1 MAKRIVKL
9 FNELDAEY
17 LDILAQGCCDELLS
31 SQLERQHLDL
41 PAFAEA
47 ILDSGVKNEEDISN
61 YCEKNVGFFK
71 IDEIVFDADEKIH
84 LPGVESVI
92 SSMRN
97 SGFSL
102 IFLVKSTG
110 KETSVY
116 FGVSDFVG
124 HNDSGKKTSALRA
137 YRSAWEAYFPG
148 IKLKEEGIG
157 EFSPLKHIGVL
168 TGIPSL
174 KREESGNL
182 FVQGLERLI
191 RAMRGKE
198 YCWVSIADP
207 IPQDELRHVLS
218 ACRSLQADVHRLV
231 KTQFSKSKAKALS
244 QTVGAFGMKGSGESH
259 SKTQN
264 YAEDYQRVA
273 AGASAIGTSLGG
285 MVGAVLGGA
294 IPIPGVGSMLG
305 GMLGSTIG
313 GTVGKMIGGII
324 DDAGKALTGKTGYS
338 ETDTTSSQQ
347 AGGAFASVSRS
358 ITDTTTLGQEVLN
371 RKAEY
376 AEEVL
381 KAYEERLLD
390 GVAVGMWN
398 LGHYFCASR
407 EETYNQGIG
416 VVQSLF
422 SGMESRYEPPRA
434 IKMSGDFAK
443 ILSRFRNVY
452 VRFPKFGKKS
462 EFSDHPFGIFFNGPG
477 TPVNTRELAV
487 ATPIATQD
495 IEGVT
500 VSKRPSFGININGQD
515 KGESVELADILD
527 KGNPTEQK
535 YHLNLE
541 NMPKHLAVFGLTG
554 SGKTNTVHGLIRTL
568 WCEDRKIPFLVIEP
582 AKAEYRELIKVTRV
596 NNPGKFIILKDD
608 LLVFSAG
615 ADTTDVCPLRLNPFD
630 FDPGEDCDARRVHVL
645 THIDRLKATFNAS
658 FPMYASMPYILE
670 EAILEIYR
678 DRGWDLGR
686 SQNKYVDIYKDDFR
700 DYIPTLQDLYNK
712 IDPVI
717 KKKGYFKEQEMNIG
731 AALKARIS
739 SLMVGAKGTM
749 FNCTRSVPA
758 KDLFSKPVVVELEN
772 MGDDDEKAFLM
783 GLLVSRLYEYR
794 KTKFSPESGSA
805 QPKHLLVIE
814 EAHRLLA
821 NIPESAGTMETANV
835 KGKAVSAFVD
845 MLAEIR
851 AMGQSVAVVD
861 QLPSRVSSNIVKGT
875 GTKIVH
881 RLLAKDDRESVGET
895 MGLNKE
901 QIDDL
906 CLLRT
911 GECVVS
917 QDGDSKAYMC
927 KVKRNPVHDQ
937 RKGGEVS
944 KATKK
949 YKNENAY
956 LFSSPNPEVNLED
969 FYFKDAL
976 HKTMLAV
983 GLGDDA
989 AALLEKVVPAGRYAS
1004 KWHDNRTAWFGRYW
1018 EQVCAEI
1025 WALHGG
1031 DYSCLLKLKKRGNAL
1046 LNAFVKEN
1054 SSEISSEADEY
1065 RKAFGEFYRETK
1077 AYLNRLTDS
1086 DSIGLLAYKYWDLL
1100 KTLNTQL
1107 PNLKD
1112 AKPEERNRR
1121 VATGIERALSILAP
1135 RKAQLSRELRGLLAG
1150 EILDELPVKI
1160 PREDVWG
1167 YIFGKEENK

>member
-1 MAKRIVKL
+1 MATTTAKL
-9 FNELDAEY
+9 SKELSES
-17 LDILAQGCCDELLS
+17 LDVLAQSCFDELLS

-47 ILDSGVKNEEDISN
+47 ILDSGVKNEEDISD
-61 YCEKNVGFFK
+61 YYEKNVGFFK

-102 IFLVKSTG
+102 IFLVKSTE
-110 KETSVY
+110 KKTSVY

-124 HNDSGKKTSALRA
+124 HDDSSKKVATLRA

-148 IKLKEEGIG
+148 IKLEEESKIAETEKIG
-157 EFSPLKHIGVL
+157 DFSQLKHIGVL

-174 KREESGNL
+174 KREENGNL

-191 RAMRGKE
+191 RAMRGKT

-207 IPQDELRHVLS
+207 IPQDELRRVLS

-259 SKTQN
+259 SRTQN
-264 YAEDYQRVA
+264 YAEDYQRMA
-273 AGASAIGTSLGG
+273 AGAGPVGASIGGAIGTFLGTG
-285 MVGAVLGGA
+285 
-294 IPIPGVGSMLG
+294 IPIPVVGNMLG

-313 GTVGKMIGGII
+313 GIAGKTLGVFF
-324 DDAGKALTGKTGYS
+324 DDVGKALTGKTGYS
-338 ETDTTSSQQ
+338 ESDTTSSQQ
-347 AGGAFASVSRS
+347 AGGAFASASRS

-371 RKAEY
+371 RKAEH

-390 GVAVGMWN
+390 GVALGMWN
-398 LGHYFCASR
+398 LGHYFCAKN
-407 EETYNQGIG
+407 EDVYNQGIG

-434 IKMSGDFAK
+434 IKMSGDFAE

-452 VRFPKFGKKS
+452 VRFPKLGKKS
-462 EFSDHPFGIFFNGPG
+462 EFSDHPLGIFFNGPG

-500 VSKRPSFGININGQD
+500 VSKRPSFGININGQERD
-515 KGESVELADILD
+515 EEKSVKPAEILD
-527 KGNPTEQK
+527 KGNPTGQK

-541 NMPKHLAVFGLTG
+541 NLPKHLAVFGLTG
-554 SGKTNTVHGLIRTL
+554 SGKTNTVHMLIRKL
-568 WCEDRKIPFLVIEP
+568 WCKKRTIPFLVIEP
-582 AKAEYRELIKVTRV
+582 AKAEYRALSESKY
-596 NNPGKFIILKDD
+596 LKDA

-686 SQNKYVDIYKDDFR
+686 SQNKYVDIYKEDFR

-712 IDPVI
+712 IDSVI

-749 FNCTRSVPA
+749 FNCKRSVPA
-758 KDLFSKPVVVELEN
+758 EDLFSRPVVIELEN

-794 KTKFSPESGSA
+794 KTKFSPESGNA

-821 NIPESAGTMETANV
+821 NIPETAGTMETANV

-895 MGLNKE
+895 MGLNEE

-917 QDGDSKAYMC
+917 QDGDRKAYMC
-927 KVKRNPVHDQ
+927 KVDKNETHDN
-937 RKGGEVS
+937 RTGGEVS
-944 KATKK
+944 EATKK
-949 YKNENAY
+949 YKKENKE
-956 LFSSPNPEVNLED
+956 LFASPNPEVNLED
-969 FYFKDAL
+969 FHFKDGL
-976 HKTMLAV
+976 HKTMQSV
-983 GLGDDA
+983 GLGDEPA
-989 AALLEKVVPAGRYAS
+989 PLMEKVVPAGRFA
-1004 KWHDNRTAWFGRYW
+1004 KEWGKCRADWFGVYW
-1018 EQVCAEI
+1018 EHICAEI

-1031 DYSCLLKLKKRGNAL
+1031 DYSRLLKLKKCGNAL
-1046 LNAFVKEN
+1046 LNAFTKED
-1054 SSEISSEADEY
+1054 SSKIGLAAENY

-1077 AYLNRLTDS
+1077 AYWDRLTDS
-1086 DSIGLLAYKYWDLL
+1086 DSIGILAYKHWDLL
-1100 KTLNTQL
+1100 KILNEKL
-1107 PNLKD
+1107 PNLND
-1112 AKPEERNRR
+1112 ATPEERNRR
-1121 VATGIERALSILAP
+1121 VATGIERVLSSLAP
-1135 RKAQLSRELRGLLAG
+1135 RGAQLSRGLREQLAG
-1150 EILDELPVKI
+1150 EILDDLPVKI
-1160 PREDVWG
+1160 PRKDVWG
-1167 YIFGKEENK
+1167 YIFGKEEYK

>member
-1 MAKRIVKL
+1 MATTTAKL
-9 FNELDAEY
+9 SEELSES
-17 LDILAQGCCDELLS
+17 LDVLAQSCFDELLP

-41 PAFAEA
+41 PAFAKA
-47 ILDSGVKNEEDISN
+47 TLDSGVKNEEDISD
-61 YCEKNVGFFK
+61 YYEKNVGFFK
-71 IDEIVFDADEKIH
+71 IDEIVFDTDEKIH

-102 IFLVKSTG
+102 IFLVKST
-110 KETSVY
+110 KEKTSVY

-124 HNDSGKKTSALRA
+124 HDDSSKKVATLRA

-148 IKLKEEGIG
+148 IKLEEESKIAEVEKIG
-157 EFSPLKHIGVL
+157 DFSQLKHIGVL

-174 KREESGNL
+174 KREENENL

-207 IPQDELRHVLS
+207 IPQNELRHVLS
-218 ACRSLQADVHRLV
+218 ACRALQADVHRLV

-259 SKTQN
+259 SRTQN

-273 AGASAIGTSLGG
+273 AGAAAIGTSLGG
-285 MVGAVLGGA
+285 MVGAVLGAA

-313 GTVGKMIGGII
+313 GAVGKMIEGII

-398 LGHYFCASR
+398 LGHYFCASS

-434 IKMSGDFAK
+434 IKMSEDFAE

-452 VRFPKFGKKS
+452 VRFPKLGKKS
-462 EFSDHPFGIFFNGPG
+462 EFSDHPLGIFFNGPG

-500 VSKRPSFGININGQD
+500 VSKRPSFGININGQERD
-515 KGESVELADILD
+515 KEKSVKSAEILD
-527 KGNPTEQK
+527 KGNPTGQE

-541 NMPKHLAVFGLTG
+541 NLPKHLGVFGLTG
-554 SGKTNTVHGLIRTL
+554 SGKTNTVHMLIRKL
-568 WCEDRKIPFLVIEP
+568 WCKKRTIPFLVIEP
-582 AKAEYRELIKVTRV
+582 AKAEYRALSESKY
-596 NNPGKFIILKDD
+596 LKDD

-615 ADTTDVCPLRLNPFD
+615 ADTTNVCPLRLNPFD

-678 DRGWDLGR
+678 DRGWNLGR
-686 SQNKYVDIYKDDFR
+686 SQNKYVDIYEDDFR

-712 IDPVI
+712 IDSVI

-739 SLMVGAKGTM
+739 SFMVGAKGTM
-749 FNCTRSVPA
+749 FNCKRSVPA
-758 KDLFSKPVVVELEN
+758 EDLFSKPVVIELEN

-794 KTKFSPESGSA
+794 KTKFSPESGTA

-821 NIPESAGTMETANV
+821 NIPETAGTMETANV

-861 QLPSRVSSNIVKGT
+861 QLPSRVNSNIVKGT

-895 MGLNKE
+895 MSLNEE

-917 QDGDSKAYMC
+917 QDGDRKAYMC
-927 KVKRNPVHDQ
+927 KVDKNETHDN
-937 RKGGEVS
+937 RTGGEVS
-944 KATKK
+944 EATKK
-949 YKNENAY
+949 YKKEKKE
-956 LFSSPNPEVNLED
+956 LFASPNPEVNLED

-989 AALLEKVVPAGRYAS
+989 KLLLEKVVPVGRYAS
-1004 KWHDNRTAWFGRYW
+1004 KWHKDRADWFEVYW

-1031 DYSCLLKLKKRGNAL
+1031 DYSRLLKLKKCGNAL

-1054 SSEISSEADEY
+1054 SSEMNSATDEY

-1086 DSIGLLAYKYWDLL
+1086 DSIGSLAYKYWDLL
-1100 KTLNTQL
+1100 KILNEKL

-1112 AKPEERNRR
+1112 TKPEEKNRR
-1121 VATGIERALSILAP
+1121 IATGIERVLSTLVP
-1135 RKAQLSRELRGLLAG
+1135 HGAQLSRELRKQLTD

-1167 YIFGKEENK
+1167 YIFGKEEYK